1 MVTKKQ
7 RKDYEN
13 KISGQKILIDARDSE
28 IKNLKNEI
36 ELKEE
41 AYEAE
46 LGYVTADYNNAFD
59 VLNQFIRQLVKDCR
73 KQKVID
79 YFDSLINNE
88 VIENNVSRYMKTN
101 GVQGVVPQR
110 TSNLEMIACSR
121 TLGKPTFF
129 KKHPDFVN
137 HVIGNPTMVECYELD
152 EFGKIYN
159 TEYGKIVKINTNS
172 IPYKRY
178 QFDKAI
184 NGITY
189 YLVKSPDKFSDV
201 VEYFSN
207 NKKSSK
213 AS

>member
-1 MVTKKQ
+1 MN
-7 RKDYEN
+7 DYESKV
-13 KISGQKILIDARDSE
+13 KITVDDSE
-28 IKNLKNEI
+28 LSEAEKRIKNLKNEI

-59 VLNQFIRQLVKDCR
+59 VLNQFVRQLVKDCR

-101 GVQGVVPQR
+101 GIQGVVPQR
-110 TSNLEMIACSR
+110 TSNLEMNACSR